1 MNKWAISFPN
11 LGITFNHV
19 GKTVTVFGI
28 DIAYYG
34 ITIVIAMI
42 VGILIAESE
51 AKRTGQDK
59 DMYLDFI
66 LYAIIFSIIGARIYY
81 VIFSWDLYKGDLL
94 SKLNLRQG

>member
-42 VGILIAESE
+42 VGI
-51 AKRTGQDK
+51 
-59 DMYLDFI
+59 FNC
-66 LYAIIFSIIGARIYY
+66 RIRG
-81 VIFSWDLYKGDLL
+81 KKNRAG
-94 SKLNLRQG
+94 